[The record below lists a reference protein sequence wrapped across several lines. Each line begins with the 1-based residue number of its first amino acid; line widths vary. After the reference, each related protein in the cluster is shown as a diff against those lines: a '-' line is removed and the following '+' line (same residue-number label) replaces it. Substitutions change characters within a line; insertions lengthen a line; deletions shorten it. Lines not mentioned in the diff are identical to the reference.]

1 MKNLYILGIVGCLFM
16 SSCQDFLEKEPS
28 TALPVEEAITSMTD
42 LKYAVNGI
50 PYLLSQDRM
59 TYSADF
65 AIYADLRG
73 EDFYAISNNN
83 QAGIL
88 ARYSINKYS
97 AEAYYAYYYFYKAIA
112 NVNKI
117 LNVIDEVPYT
127 ENEKAT
133 FDDYKGQLYAWRAL
147 LHFDLARYF
156 CRIPT
161 TGVDINAANSGLVL
175 STEAYDNNYIGE
187 RATLKETYEQIFKD
201 FNTALPLLSKE
212 KHNGYINY
220 WAALALRSRVY
231 LYNGQYNEALNDAKE
246 VIACDKYKLYTI
258 DNYEEAWGKEFTDES
273 LFEMKIT
280 SVYNA
285 QRNAVG
291 YYCDA
296 NGYGECAFVKTA
308 WLYQYLTNNTDD
320 VRSKMIKVQ
329 EDAEEY
335 GEPGTYPAK
344 YPGRENSLYINNPKI
359 IRLSEV
365 YLIAAEAA
373 LYAENPEKDTDFYM
387 NELRKNRISNYTNG
401 SDFTIDDVLK
411 ERRVE
416 LFTENSMS
424 FDYWRNKKSVKSFH
438 VGESINYDDYR
449 TVLPIPQDEIDL
461 SGGILVQNPNY

>member
-1 MKNLYILGIVGCLFM
+1 MN
-16 SSCQDFLEKEPS
+16 
-28 TALPVEEAITSMTD
+28 
-42 LKYAVNGI
+42 NG
-50 PYLLSQDRM
+50 
-59 TYSADF
+59 
-65 AIYADLRG
+65 
-73 EDFYAISNNN
+73 
-83 QAGIL
+83 
-88 ARYSINKYS
+88 
-97 AEAYYAYYYFYKAIA
+97 
-112 NVNKI
+112 
-117 LNVIDEVPYT
+117 
-127 ENEKAT
+127 
-133 FDDYKGQLYAWRAL
+133 
-147 LHFDLARYF
+147 
-156 CRIPT
+156 
-161 TGVDINAANSGLVL
+161 
-175 STEAYDNNYIGE
+175 
-187 RATLKETYEQIFKD
+187 
-201 FNTALPLLSKE
+201 
-212 KHNGYINY
+212 
-220 WAALALRSRVY
+220 AALALRSRAY